1 MGLRFAEMNSLFLR
15 SSGSCGCRTGIILS
29 FSLILFTG
37 SGAANKAKDSETGAK
52 TAEKNAT
59 AQIAQAKARI
69 TALEAELTNA
79 KKSNEEAQKQ
89 LTEPSKKLKV
99 LL

>member
-69 TALEAELTNA
+69 TALEAELRRLMQVDHSLL
-79 KKSNEEAQKQ
+79 KSR
-89 LTEPSKKLKV
+89 LTTPTQ
-99 LL
+99 